1 LRPGHNCR
9 EAIMR
14 ASAAA
19 VLWLLL
25 AITLA
30 WASAS
35 TEGSVWGREAD
46 REILVEAAR
55 RADKRPDQALLS
67 LQRYVEDRSM
77 QPSPAAGM
85 GHPAQSLHEDV
96 KGHRGAKRLDSLG
109 LDVLLQ
115 LSGFEDHAQRVRG
128 FAGPNRAKAVPGG
141 DEVGPGNGERREMII
156 RHLVNVMSR
165 WKGQLPSRDVYVN
178 VTQGQEE
185 EGWGFRKSGGDG
197 TAEAGNL
204 DFANAMTAVTK
215 GDRRSSGTP
224 TTECTSAMCTFAVD
238 SATGVLS
245 RTGGSACGDPV
256 CQFLSLSG
264 LSFSSIAPGTFDG
277 MSHLVVLDLSNN
289 QLASITHDDFKDL
302 TALEWLV
309 LSRNHLTSIAPGT
322 FAGLH
327 SLQNVSLYNNK
338 LASIEAGT
346 FAGSDGLSA
355 METFDLS
362 NNRLGFIS
370 EGGFEGLSNVRTLK
384 LNHNGAT
391 PYSSSGLLHI
401 EDGAFRHM
409 PLLRDL
415 DLRYSNMI
423 NISNGTF
430 SGGLVN
436 LETINLQDINY
447 MGGREFRLAPGA
459 FGDLP
464 GLKYLDLGQNYLPQE
479 VFEPGL
485 FRHCSSLTDLRLKN
499 NRLTTLSA
507 ELFAGLEGSLR
518 NLDLSSND
526 ITSVSMG
533 ALSGFRKLAGLSL
546 HGNDLA
552 TLPLE
557 VFQGD
562 LGSEVSY
569 PSSGTSVTLNGNP
582 LVCIPLAPANGLLW
596 KDSSAGSLP
605 QCPSQVPI
613 FIFPLF
619 STFVSLCVMDV
630 LARMQAAAHRGMS
643 CSCTHIHDAFTHMVL
658 CV

>member
-1 LRPGHNCR
+1 
-9 EAIMR
+9 MR
-14 ASAAA
+14 ASVAAI
-19 VLWLLL
+19 LWLLL
-25 AITLA
+25 ACTLA

-77 QPSPAAGM
+77 QPSPARM
-85 GHPAQSLHEDV
+85 GHTAQSLHDSMEDAVEAQHAVNRFKDV
-96 KGHRGAKRLDSLG
+96 KGRRGAKRLDSLG

-115 LSGFEDHAQRVRG
+115 LSGFEDHVQRVRG
-128 FAGPNRAKAVPGG
+128 FAGPIRANAVPGG

-178 VTQGQEE
+178 VTQGQEG
-185 EGWGFRKSGGDG
+185 EGWDFRKSGGDG
-197 TAEAGNL
+197 TAEEGNL
-204 DFANAMTAVTK
+204 DFANAMTAVTN

-277 MSHLVVLDLSNN
+277 MSHLVVLDLGNN
-289 QLASITHDDFKDL
+289 RLASITHDDFKDL
-302 TALEWLV
+302 TALEELV
-309 LSRNHLTSIAPGT
+309 LSMNRLTSIAPGT

-327 SLQNVSLYNNK
+327 ALKVVSLYNNK

-355 METFDLS
+355 MDTFDLS
-362 NNRLGFIS
+362 NNELGFIS
-370 EGGFEGLSNVRTLK
+370 EGGFEGLSNVSTLK
-384 LNHNGAT
+384 LNSNGGVT
-391 PYSSSGLLHI
+391 TFGFYSHRLLRI

-415 DLRYSNMI
+415 DLSYSGLT

-436 LETINLQDINY
+436 LETINLRLTIAMGY
-447 MGGREFRLAPGA
+447 MLPEGMRFKLAPGA

-464 GLKYLDLGQNYLPQE
+464 GLKSLNLEHNDLPQE
-479 VFEPGL
+479 DFEPGL
-485 FRHCSSLTDLRLKN
+485 FRHCSSLTTLSLKY

-518 NLDLSSND
+518 HLDVSYND

-533 ALSGFRKLAGLSL
+533 ALSGLRKLGSLSL
-546 HGNDLA
+546 HNNDLT

-562 LGSEVSY
+562 LGSEMSY
-569 PSSGTSVTLNGNP
+569 PSSGTSISLNENP
-582 LVCIPLAPANGLLW
+582 LVCFPLPPANGALW
-596 KDSSAGSLP
+596 GYSSPGSLP
-605 QCPSQVPI
+605 QCPSQVPV
-613 FIFPLF
+613 FMCP
-619 STFVSLCVMDV
+619 S
-630 LARMQAAAHRGMS
+630 S
-643 CSCTHIHDAFTHMVL
+643 CSRHESPFV
-658 CV
+658 